1 MGNGAQQQ
9 KLLAAAP
16 EQPLAERLRPRSF
29 EEVLG
34 QEHLVGPHGV
44 FRSFLRQGTFPSVIL
59 WGPPGTGKTTIARL
73 IGEALRAE
81 WLELAGTEVGVAAL
95 RALLRRA
102 QLVRARGRAVVLFID
117 EIHRCIRPQQDALLK
132 ALEEGTVT
140 LIGTTTEPPGFVLS
154 PALLSR
160 CRVYQ
165 LRALQEE
172 HLRQLLQRALEWLRT
187 QEGIRVRLEAE
198 AELLRLSGADA
209 RVLLSLL
216 EAALSV
222 AERSEEGEYCIR
234 AQTLQA
240 VVAQALPQYDAHGQR
255 HYDVVS
261 AFIKSVRGSD
271 PDAALL
277 WLAVMLEGGEDPRFI
292 ARRLILLA
300 SEDIGNADPHAL
312 PLAVAALQAVER
324 IGMPEARIVLAQVT
338 AYLACCPKS
347 NAAYRAIEAAIADV
361 RSGIGTTVPL
371 HLRNAA
377 TPFLAQLGYGQ
388 GYQYPHDAPEHF
400 VPQQYF
406 PEGVAARVYYMPT
419 EQGAEAVLRERLQRW
434 WAERYGKGEQ
444 QNP

>member
-117 EIHRCIRPQQDALLK
+117 EIHRCTRPQQDALLK

-198 AELLRLSGADA
+198 AELLRLSSADA

-216 EAALSV
+216 EVALSV

-277 WLAVMLEGGEDPRFI
+277 WLAVMLEGGDDPRFI

-419 EQGAEAVLRERLQRW
+419 EQGAEAVLRERLRRW

>member
-1 MGNGAQQQ
+1 MGNGVQQQ

-16 EQPLAERLRPRSF
+16 KQPLPERLRPRSF
-29 EEVLG
+29 DEVLG
-34 QEHLVGPHGV
+34 QEHLVGPDGV
-44 FRSFLRQGTFPSVIL
+44 FRSFLQQGTFPSVIL

-117 EIHRCIRPQQDALLK
+117 EIHRCTRPQQDALLK

-165 LRALQEE
+165 LRPLQEE
-172 HLRQLLQRALEWLRT
+172 HLRQLLQRALEWLRS

-222 AERSEEGEYCIR
+222 AEHSEEGEHCIR

-240 VVAQALPQYDAHGQR
+240 VVAQALPHYDAHGQR
-255 HYDVVS
+255 HYDVIS

-388 GYQYPHDAPEHF
+388 GYQYPHVVPEHF

-419 EQGAEAVLRERLQRW
+419 EQGVEAELRKRLRQW
-434 WAERYGKGEQ
+434 WAERYGEEGQ
-444 QNP
+444 QNS

>member
-59 WGPPGTGKTTIARL
+59 WGPPGKGKTTIARL

-117 EIHRCIRPQQDALLK
+117 EIHRCTCPQQDALLK

-172 HLRQLLQRALEWLRT
+172 HLRQLLQRALEWLHT

-198 AELLRLSGADA
+198 AELLRLSSADA

-388 GYQYPHDAPEHF
+388 GYQYPHDTPEHF

-419 EQGAEAVLRERLQRW
+419 EQGAEAVLRERLRQW

>member
-34 QEHLVGPHGV
+34 QEHLVGPRGV
-44 FRSFLRQGTFPSVIL
+44 FCGFLRQGTFPSVIL

-117 EIHRCIRPQQDALLK
+117 EIHRCTRPQQDALLK

-419 EQGAEAVLRERLQRW
+419 KQGAEAVLRERLRRW

-444 QNP
+444 RNP